1 MNDYIQKLIAFDVRQ
16 DMFSK
21 ATRFVDYELVEG
33 DIIEFGVYTGRSL
46 MLLSHF
52 HEEFKKTIHG
62 HKTPNRTV
70 IGIDSFQGLLKNDHE
85 RWKEGTFK
93 INQSWHPIIPKGELV
108 TPKIVSDSF
117 EMCGLQTPV
126 IIDGFYNKVSERFEK
141 CCSKVALIHIDC
153 DLYDSTMDAL
163 NLVKNKIQD
172 GAIILF
178 DDWFNFKGSP
188 EKGEQGAFS
197 QFLKENQDIKAIPYQ
212 PYGTFCYSFILK
224 RA

>member
-1 MNDYIQKLIAFDVRQ
+1 MNDHIQKLIAFDVRQ

-33 DIIEFGVYTGRSL
+33 DIVEFGVYTGRSL

-62 HKTPNRTV
+62 HKTPSRTV

-85 RWKEGTFK
+85 RWQEGTFK

-108 TPKIVSDSF
+108 TPQKVTSSF
-117 EMCGLQTPV
+117 EMCDLQTPA
-126 IIDGFYNKVSERFEK
+126 IIDGYYNQVSDRFNKV
-141 CCSKVALIHIDC
+141 CSKVALIHIDC

-163 NLVKNKIQD
+163 HLVKDKIQD

-188 EKGEQGAFS
+188 EKGEQGAFTT
-197 QFLKENQDIKAIPYQ
+197 FLTKHPEIKAIPYQ

-224 RA
+224 RN

>member
-1 MNDYIQKLIAFDVRQ
+1 MNDHIGKLITFDVRHE
-16 DMFSK
+16 MFAK

-33 DIIEFGVYTGRSL
+33 DIVEFGVYTGRSL

-62 HKTPNRTV
+62 YKTPSRTV

-85 RWKEGTFK
+85 RWQEGTFK
-93 INQSWHPIIPKGELV
+93 LNQSWHPVIPKGELV
-108 TPKIVSDSF
+108 TPQKVISSF
-117 EMCGLQTPV
+117 EISELTTPV
-126 IIDGFYNKVSERFEK
+126 IIDGFYNQVKERFDQSCK
-141 CCSKVALIHIDC
+141 KVALIHIDC

-163 NLVKNKIQD
+163 NLVKDKIQD

-188 EKGEQGAFS
+188 EKGEQGAFAD
-197 QFLKENQDIKAIPYQ
+197 FLKENPEIVAIPYQ
-212 PYGTFCYSFILK
+212 PYATFCYSFILK
-224 RA
+224 IT